1 MCLLGPIEQPWGP
14 SVLRPPPRRQTK
26 PPPSPARPGQPPGGH
41 PARLPTPPHALRRT
55 HRLGTPGGRS
65 LTTYEPGMSTAAE
78 SGDPADVLEVT
89 DVGLA
94 AGYSP
99 IDCGLS

>member
-1 MCLLGPIEQPWGP
+1 
-14 SVLRPPPRRQTK
+14 
-26 PPPSPARPGQPPGGH
+26 
-41 PARLPTPPHALRRT
+41 
-55 HRLGTPGGRS
+55 

>member
-1 MCLLGPIEQPWGP
+1 MGLLRPIEQPWGP

-65 LTTYEPGMSTAAE
+65 LTTYEPGMSIGSILG
-78 SGDPADVLEVT
+78 SGAMPTSVEFAVHPPTRDRNE
-89 DVGLA
+89 
-94 AGYSP
+94 
-99 IDCGLS
+99 